1 MTVFDGRWP
10 QELQCR
16 LHPIALDHAARACQ
30 ANPVALPA
38 PMITRTDI
46 IWLGLSSGVAGGL
59 VGGLLLGIGM
69 NLVVQGVN
77 VGWLLLMPAA
87 PLSGLIGWVLAR
99 KLARQL

>member
-1 MTVFDGRWP
+1 MGDGRKS
-10 QELQCR
+10 CNVAFAR
-16 LHPIALDHAARACQ
+16 LPWTMPHALAKPTRS
-30 ANPVALPA
+30 PYLGT
-38 PMITRTDI
+38 MITRSDI

>member
-1 MTVFDGRWP
+1 MNKKNQKNVIRLPSPTPRPTSKSMT
-10 QELQCR
+10 
-16 LHPIALDHAARACQ
+16 
-30 ANPVALPA
+30 
-38 PMITRTDI
+38 TRSDI

-87 PLSGLIGWVLAR
+87 PLSGLIGWILAR
-99 KLARQL
+99 KLARQLPSDTQG

>member
-1 MTVFDGRWP
+1 MDKKNQKNFIRSRADRP
-10 QELQCR
+10 
-16 LHPIALDHAARACQ
+16 AL
-30 ANPVALPA
+30 ANPAAASYLRH
-38 PMITRTDI
+38 MITRTDI

-59 VGGLLLGIGM
+59 IGGLLLGIGM

-87 PLSGLIGWVLAR
+87 PLSGLVGWILAR